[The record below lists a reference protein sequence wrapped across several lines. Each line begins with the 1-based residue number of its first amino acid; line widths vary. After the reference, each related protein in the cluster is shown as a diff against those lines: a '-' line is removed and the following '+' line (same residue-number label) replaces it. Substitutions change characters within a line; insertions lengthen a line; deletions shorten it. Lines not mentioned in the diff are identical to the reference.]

1 VDAMTSRMQERKA
14 EAADFLID
22 TRHLLRELRW
32 KIQGMIEF
40 CEFLKIAKPQDE
52 PPRTGT

>member
-1 VDAMTSRMQERKA
+1 MDAMTSRMQERKA